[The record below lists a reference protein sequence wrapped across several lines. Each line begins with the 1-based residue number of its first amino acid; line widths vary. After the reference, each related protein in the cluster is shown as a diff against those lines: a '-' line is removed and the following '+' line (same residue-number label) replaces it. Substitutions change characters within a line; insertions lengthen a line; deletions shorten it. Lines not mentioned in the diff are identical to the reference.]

1 MPDPTDPPPPP
12 PAKRLKL
19 DLGPAQTEE
28 AVLSRSPPTEHEAA
42 AVNPQT
48 ETGTETEAVSQVAL
62 ERAVGI
68 TEYVDAGIRGWS
80 GILKQ
85 RYTDFLVNEIDEEGN
100 VMHLTKLTV
109 DGQPVGKEKEK
120 KKQNPAPAAPPAP
133 HIPEP
138 TSTTTA
144 AVVAASR
151 AAKAAEAAA
160 FELSADDFTALSA
173 LITPEI
179 AASCVALYRAILSA
193 PTPVELPTTTLTT
206 PAIPTKDAR
215 STLHALVRRLFS
227 SKLETTTLT
236 GDCENQITIKPS
248 TASSRNPRQH
258 RGNRGGARQKAPATK
273 AADRGGDY
281 CHFLLYKENKD
292 TMHAVK
298 IVQKLLGLRNGGGA
312 QIGFAGTKDKRA
324 VTVQRCSVYRVDAA
338 RLARLNGNGE
348 GEGGAGALHAGTR
361 VGNFE
366 YKTHGL
372 ELGDLG
378 GNEFVITLRECA
390 VAAGETRPLR
400 EVVEEVV
407 DRVRAGGF
415 VNYFGLQR
423 FGSYSVGTWEVGVK
437 LLAGDWCGA
446 VGQILHYDAAL
457 LPDSD
462 SEDTSSSNNPNNNN
476 RDDIARAAAIA
487 AFNSKDYA
495 KAANLIPYKYS
506 AESAILH
513 YFAARPASTDYCAAL
528 GTIPRALKTMYVHA
542 LQSYVWNHVA
552 SARVRM
558 GMQVLPGDLVLIPQ
572 DDGGD
577 AATTTTT
584 EDMEVEVDQDGEVV
598 VHAPTT
604 TTGPHGRRRAAG
616 QFQRARALSA
626 AEACSGRWG
635 VRDIV
640 LPTPGWDVVY
650 PQSEALLGVYKDVMA
665 PHGLDPLQMRRG
677 VKEFSLPG
685 SYRGVVAGFL
695 GGRCGVEVVRGCRG
709 VEQVVATDLEVLVAA
724 GVGKGGGGADDAAAA
739 AATDATDA
747 TTTATA
753 GDGEEKIAVVLRMCL
768 GTSTY
773 ATMALREFMR
783 EGIRAYKPEFSR

>member
-1 MPDPTDPPPPP
+1 MSDTTPP
-12 PAKRLKL
+12 PAKRVKL
-19 DLGPAQTEE
+19 GVTAVADAAELQTESS
-28 AVLSRSPPTEHEAA
+28 VLVSIPPPPTEKKAEEE
-42 AVNPQT
+42 V
-48 ETGTETEAVSQVAL
+48 EGEDGSVSRTEAVSQVEL

-80 GILKQ
+80 GVLKQ

-100 VMHLTKLTV
+100 VAHLTKLTV
-109 DGQPVGKEKEK
+109 DGHENENENENEK
-120 KKQNPAPAAPPAP
+120 PRLAPAAPPAP

-138 TSTTTA
+138 ASA
-144 AVVAASR
+144 AAAAAASK
-151 AAKAAEAAA
+151 AAKAAQAAA
-160 FELSADDFTALSA
+160 FELSADDFTALSS
-173 LITPEI
+173 LTTPEL
-179 AASCVALYRAILSA
+179 ATACVSLYRAILSA

-206 PAIPTKDAR
+206 PAIAAKEAR

-236 GDCENQITIKPS
+236 GDDNDENKITIKP
-248 TASSRNPRQH
+248 APAAGSSRGPRQR

-298 IVQKLLGLRNGGGA
+298 IVQKLLGLRGGA
-312 QIGFAGTKDKRA
+312 HGQIGFAGTKDKRA
-324 VTVQRCSVYRVDAA
+324 VTVQRCSVYRVDAS
-338 RLARLNGNGE
+338 RLARLNTE
-348 GEGGAGALHAGTR
+348 GAAGALHAGTR
-361 VGNFE
+361 VGNFG
-366 YKTHGL
+366 YKTYGL

-390 VAAGETRPLR
+390 VAAGETRPLK

-407 DRVRAGGF
+407 ERVREGGF

-423 FGSYSVGTWEVGVK
+423 FGSYTVGTWEVGVK
-437 LLAGDWCGA
+437 LLCGDWHGA
-446 VGQILHYDAAL
+446 VGQILHYDPAL
-457 LPDSD
+457 LPSDSSADSD
-462 SEDTSSSNNPNNNN
+462 SAENTNTNNNN
-476 RDDIARAAAIA
+476 RDDIARATAIA
-487 AFNSKDYA
+487 AFNAGDHA

-558 GMQVLPGDLVLIPQ
+558 GLQVLPGDLVLIPL
-572 DDGGD
+572 DSD
-577 AATTTTT
+577 ADAPPAPAT
-584 EDMEVEVDQDGEVV
+584 EDIEVDQNGEVV
-598 VHAPTT
+598 VHAPTASAT
-604 TTGPHGRRRAAG
+604 GRRAPGA
-616 QFQRARALSA
+616 FQRARALSA
-626 AEACSGRWG
+626 AEAASGQWG
-635 VRDIV
+635 IRDIV

-650 PQSEALLGVYKDVMA
+650 PSNELLEVYQRVMA
-665 PHGLDPLQMRRG
+665 PHGLDPLEMKRG
-677 VKEFSLPG
+677 VREFSLPG
-685 SYRGVVAGFL
+685 SYRGAVAGFL
-695 GGRCGVEVVRGCRG
+695 GGRCSVEVRGCRG
-709 VEQVVATDLEVLVAA
+709 VEQVVKTDLEVLVA
-724 GVGKGGGGADDAAAA
+724 GEKGGKEEKEDAA
-739 AATDATDA
+739 
-747 TTTATA
+747 ATA
-753 GDGEEKIAVVLRMCL
+753 GDGEEKTAVVLRMCL

-783 EGIRAYKPEFSR
+783 EGIKAYKPEFGR

>member
-1 MPDPTDPPPPP
+1 MSDSTPPPRAITPP

-19 DLGPAQTEE
+19 DLDPVTPVTVDVAVAATTE
-28 AVLSRSPPTEHEAA
+28 AV
-42 AVNPQT
+42 PQT
-48 ETGTETEAVSQVAL
+48 ETISQVEL
-62 ERAVGI
+62 EHAVGI
-68 TEYVDAGIRGWS
+68 TEYIDAEIRGWS

-100 VMHLTKLTV
+100 VVHLTKLTV
-109 DGQPVGKEKEK
+109 DGQPAGNEK
-120 KKQNPAPAAPPAP
+120 PRLAPAAPPAP

-138 TSTTTA
+138 TSTA
-144 AVVAASR
+144 AIAAASK

-160 FELSADDFTALSA
+160 FELSADDFTALSS

-179 AASCVALYRAILSA
+179 ASSCVTLYRAILSA

-206 PAIPTKDAR
+206 PAIAAKDAR

-236 GDCENQITIKPS
+236 GDNENQITIKPS

-273 AADRGGDY
+273 AADRGGDF

-298 IVQKLLGLRNGGGA
+298 IVQKLLGLRNGAQG

-338 RLARLNGNGE
+338 RLARLNRE
-348 GEGGAGALHAGTR
+348 GAGALHAGTR

-390 VAAGETRPLR
+390 VAAGETRPLK

-407 DRVRAGGF
+407 DRVRKGGF

-437 LLAGDWCGA
+437 LLSGDWHGA

-457 LPDSD
+457 LPSPDSP
-462 SEDTSSSNNPNNNN
+462 ESSSENTNNN
-476 RDDIARAAAIA
+476 RDDISRATAIA

-513 YFAARPASTDYCAAL
+513 YFAAKPASTDYCAAL

-572 DDGGD
+572 DGD
-577 AATTTTT
+577 APAPTT
-584 EDMEVEVDQDGEVV
+584 EGTPDEMEVDQNGEVV
-598 VHAPTT
+598 VHAPTA
-604 TTGPHGRRRAAG
+604 TGRNGRRAG
-616 QFQRARALSA
+616 TFQRARALSA
-626 AEACSGRWG
+626 TEASSGQWSI
-635 VRDIV
+635 RDIV
-640 LPTPGWDVVY
+640 LPTPGWDVLY
-650 PQSEALLGVYKDVMA
+650 PQNELLEVYKSVMA
-665 PHGLDPLQMRRG
+665 PHGLDPLQMKRG

-685 SYRGVVAGFL
+685 SYRCVVASFL
-695 GGRCGVEVVRGCRG
+695 GDRCEVEVKGCRG
-709 VEQVVATDLEVLVAA
+709 LEQVVATDLEVLMAKE
-724 GVGKGGGGADDAAAA
+724 KGEQKGD
-739 AATDATDA
+739 TTA
-747 TTTATA
+747 TTTTTA
-753 GDGEEKIAVVLRMCL
+753 GDGEEKTAVVLKLCL

-783 EGIRAYKPEFSR
+783 EGIRAYKPEFGR